1 MLNHWLAVS
10 LELFQVLNACS
21 EAETWLREKQQQ
33 QEALPKYATPV
44 LRTAEVIKK
53 TEEVDR

>member
-21 EAETWLREKQQQ
+21 EAEAWLREKQQQ